1 MRFIVQ
7 DCEKLTELQRLLLKE
22 ALANNLEIS
31 LESYNIEMEDRQVRV
46 TIKEKSGEAS
56 HG

>member
-1 MRFIVQ
+1 MEFIVQ
-7 DCEKLTELQRLLLKE
+7 DCVKLTDLQRLLFKE
-22 ALANNLEIS
+22 ALAKNLEIS
-31 LESYNIEMEDRQVRV
+31 LESYIIDIEDKQVRV

>member
-1 MRFIVQ
+1 MEFIVQ
-7 DCEKLTELQRLLLKE
+7 DCVKLTELQRLLLKE
-22 ALANNLEIS
+22 ALVKNLEIS
-31 LESYNIEMEDRQVRV
+31 LESYIIDIEDKQCRV